1 MRRIAPAIFVFM
13 MTLLFS
19 SCGIISA
26 DASAGSQSPIAIE
39 TYSTQPSDAY
49 SRSDTESYYYVTSPT
64 DVTTL
69 PSVTTVPTSSELA
82 TVVCDQVTQGDEY
95 TITDYETVMYA
106 NASVN
111 VRALPDAGS
120 DRMTHLDEGEKVLI
134 TGIVSNGWYRISL
147 DGKECFVNGR
157 YLKNTIITR
166 GIEEGYKGHSMVHKF
181 PFTALMILCMA
192 ILFGGLFVPIY
203 VMGRKYQ

>member
-1 MRRIAPAIFVFM
+1 MRRIAPAILVFM

-26 DASAGSQSPIAIE
+26 DASSEPQSPIAIE
-39 TYSTQPSDAY
+39 TYSTQPSDTY

-64 DVTTL
+64 SVTTL
-69 PSVTTVPTSSELA
+69 PSVTSVPASSEPA

-111 VRALPDAGS
+111 VRALPDASS
-120 DRMTHLDEGEKVLI
+120 DRI
-134 TGIVSNGWYRISL
+134 TQI
-147 DGKECFVNGR
+147 GR
-157 YLKNTIITR
+157 ASCR
-166 GIEEGYKGHSMVHKF
+166 ERV
-181 PFTALMILCMA
+181 
-192 ILFGGLFVPIY
+192 
-203 VMGRKYQ
+203 